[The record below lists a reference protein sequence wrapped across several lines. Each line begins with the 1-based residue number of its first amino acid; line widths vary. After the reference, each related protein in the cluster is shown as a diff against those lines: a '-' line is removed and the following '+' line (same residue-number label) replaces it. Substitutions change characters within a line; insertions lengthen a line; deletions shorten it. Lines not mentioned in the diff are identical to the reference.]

1 MEKIKFMSEE
11 MNEEVDFYVLEQ
23 TKVGGVS
30 YILVTD
36 SEDDDAE
43 CLILKDTS
51 GENQSESVYEIVEDD
66 VELSAVLKVFEEL
79 LEDVEIE
86 MSISKEKF
94 KEMLREK
101 GLKVTNQRILV
112 LEVLADHR
120 DKHLTAEDIYELVR
134 EDYPEIGLATIYR
147 TVQLLLEMQLVD
159 RINLDD
165 GCVRYEIGETLDGT
179 GKHHHHHLICKTC
192 GKVLPFKD
200 DLLDELERH
209 IEEETGF
216 HVLDHELKFYGQ
228 CKECQKRGRKIVR

>member
-86 MSISKEKF
+86 TPIEKCMTPMIS
-94 KEMLREK
+94 
-101 GLKVTNQRILV
+101 
-112 LEVLADHR
+112 
-120 DKHLTAEDIYELVR
+120 
-134 EDYPEIGLATIYR
+134 
-147 TVQLLLEMQLVD
+147 
-159 RINLDD
+159 
-165 GCVRYEIGETLDGT
+165 
-179 GKHHHHHLICKTC
+179 
-192 GKVLPFKD
+192 
-200 DLLDELERH
+200 
-209 IEEETGF
+209 
-216 HVLDHELKFYGQ
+216 
-228 CKECQKRGRKIVR
+228 GRKLAVVPILRAGLGMVSGILLQSSLPKELILPG

>member
-36 SEDDDAE
+36 SEDDAE

-86 MSISKEKF
+86 
-94 KEMLREK
+94 R
-101 GLKVTNQRILV
+101 
-112 LEVLADHR
+112 
-120 DKHLTAEDIYELVR
+120 
-134 EDYPEIGLATIYR
+134 
-147 TVQLLLEMQLVD
+147 
-159 RINLDD
+159 
-165 GCVRYEIGETLDGT
+165 
-179 GKHHHHHLICKTC
+179 
-192 GKVLPFKD
+192 
-200 DLLDELERH
+200 
-209 IEEETGF
+209 
-216 HVLDHELKFYGQ
+216 
-228 CKECQKRGRKIVR
+228 